1 MNCLPWGGAV
11 SPEVRCIAAELL
23 PTFYGQLKRIAQD
36 ARSHANAGYPLQTTA
51 LVHEAYLR

>member
-36 ARSHANAGYPLQTTA
+36 ARSHANAGYPL
-51 LVHEAYLR
+51 